1 MSSTISSSP
10 VLTSPQPTQT
20 SSSLLTNNNDSTM
33 TENLTTIASEANTPQ
48 QQPTFNEEKYKK
60 LKRKLREIMSVNDN
74 MLKEYTDTKK
84 KIKSLTYER
93 NILLDNI
100 ARLEHMVSSDDN
112 SSELP
117 TDGSDS
123 GEDSDALVSP
133 PKITKQTKRRQRVKK
148 DKLNSTDSPRE
159 LATVASAPPKRSKLS
174 KVPTKTRRVQPIERD
189 ETGNPKLPQQIG
201 VLTVLKLGTIV
212 SDREAFH
219 NERYIFPVGYT
230 VSRTYPSMI
239 DPNSNTVITS
249 TILDGGDGPRF
260 HVVAD
265 DMKDEPIIANS
276 ATGAWTVVVRRS
288 NQIRNRDHSNSASG
302 PDYYGFKHPTIAK
315 MIQDLPGARNLQHYV
330 WQGFEEM
337 EPRAAKGVMAAAE
350 KKRGNLEQ
358 MGSANRKGI
367 SKGKGKG
374 KSDSPTSTSPTPTT
388 TASTSAT
395 NTHHH
400 HDDMIETEEG
410 STSSAHLITD
420 ANISP
425 SASSMIIDDKSNLT
439 HDGNSTIDA
448 GEEDDDDDEDDEID
462 MEEEEVDEIWSS
474 D

>member
-1 MSSTISSSP
+1 MVSLDESSSDLP
-10 VLTSPQPTQT
+10 
-20 SSSLLTNNNDSTM
+20 
-33 TENLTTIASEANTPQ
+33 SE
-48 QQPTFNEEKYKK
+48 
-60 LKRKLREIMSVNDN
+60 
-74 MLKEYTDTKK
+74 
-84 KIKSLTYER
+84 
-93 NILLDNI
+93 
-100 ARLEHMVSSDDN
+100 
-112 SSELP
+112 
-117 TDGSDS
+117 GSDS
-123 GEDSDALVSP
+123 GDDSDVLVSP
-133 PKITKQTKRRQRVKK
+133 PKITKQKRRQRVKK
-148 DKLNSTDSPRE
+148 EKLNSTESPRE

-189 ETGNPKLPQQIG
+189 ENGNPKLPQQIG

-212 SDREAFH
+212 SDRETFH

-260 HVVAD
+260 HVVAE

-315 MIQDLPGARNLQHYV
+315 MIQDLPGARDLQHYV

-358 MGSANRKGI
+358 MGSANRRGI
-367 SKGKGKG
+367 SSSSSTTKLKPP
-374 KSDSPTSTSPTPTT
+374 SSPLSSSSTT
-388 TASTSAT
+388 TATANNIKDKPDSLSPS
-395 NTHHH
+395 H
-400 HDDMIETEEG
+400 HDDDG
-410 STSSAHLITD
+410 SSSSHLITD
-420 ANISP
+420 HHHLSP
-425 SASSMIIDDKSNLT
+425 SMMIDDK
-439 HDGNSTIDA
+439 NSTV
-448 GEEDDDDDEDDEID
+448 DDDDDEEEDEEEDEID
-462 MEEEEVDEIWSS
+462 MEEEEEVDEIWS